1 MVQTCIH
8 PNIDIEFLESQIG
21 QLIEF
26 LEPQNKTKKTVLKCG
41 KYLDGHGAHEGGT
54 WFEVH
59 EKITLVY
66 RTQIRVPVRDYK
78 TLYLVK

>member
-21 QLIEF
+21 QHIEF
-26 LEPQNKTKKTVLKCG
+26 LEPQNKTKRKKTVLKCG

-54 WFEVH
+54 
-59 EKITLVY
+59 
-66 RTQIRVPVRDYK
+66 
-78 TLYLVK
+78 

>member
-26 LEPQNKTKKTVLKCG
+26 LEAQYKTKKNSSKMW
-41 KYLDGHGAHEGGT
+41 YLDGHGAHEGVT

-59 EKITLVY
+59 EKITLVS
-66 RTQIRVPVRDYK
+66 
-78 TLYLVK
+78 

>member
-26 LEPQNKTKKTVLKCG
+26 LEAQYKTKKKPVLKCG
-41 KYLDGHGAHEGGT
+41 IWMGMVPMKESHGLRSM
-54 WFEVH
+54 
-59 EKITLVY
+59 K
-66 RTQIRVPVRDYK
+66 R
-78 TLYLVK
+78 

>member
-21 QLIEF
+21 QHIEF
-26 LEPQNKTKKTVLKCG
+26 LEPQNKTKRKKTVLKCG
-41 KYLDGHGAHEGGT
+41 KYLDGRGAHEGGT

-59 EKITLVY
+59 GKITLVS
-66 RTQIRVPVRDYK
+66 
-78 TLYLVK
+78 